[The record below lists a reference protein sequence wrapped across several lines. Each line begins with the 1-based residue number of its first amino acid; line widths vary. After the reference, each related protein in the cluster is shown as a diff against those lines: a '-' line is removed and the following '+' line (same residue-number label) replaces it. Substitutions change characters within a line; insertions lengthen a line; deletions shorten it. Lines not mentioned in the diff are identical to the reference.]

1 MTDKKVL
8 RSIRLETELD
18 EWLKRKAKNGDRSL
32 NAEINRTLRQ
42 AKGDDKE
49 SEEQKDKDA

>member
-1 MTDKKVL
+1 MMDKKIL

-18 EWLKRKAKNGDRSL
+18 EWLKKKAKAGDRSL

-49 SEEQKDKDA
+49 NEEQKDKDA